1 MSWRRVTSEELETH
15 RGLVVRVDDVDGSV
29 NIQTDAGTWEL
40 RPEELGSALTVRL
53 DGRPPV
59 MLIIPTSGNSV
70 VLKPLG
76 TM

>member
-1 MSWRRVTSEELETH
+1 VSWRRVTSEELETH
-15 RGLVVRVDDVDGSV
+15 RGIVVRVDGVDGSV
-29 NIQTDAGTWEL
+29 NIQTDGGTWEL
-40 RPEELGSALTVRL
+40 RPEMNSALTVRL

-59 MLIIPTSGNSV
+59 MAILPTSGNSA